1 MSDVVSIS
9 ISGSGSEMI
18 GFEFIELPASSE
30 FAYGASTTTALLR

>member
-18 GFEFIELPASSE
+18 GSEFIALSASSE
-30 FAYGASTTTALLR
+30 FTAGTSTTTALLR